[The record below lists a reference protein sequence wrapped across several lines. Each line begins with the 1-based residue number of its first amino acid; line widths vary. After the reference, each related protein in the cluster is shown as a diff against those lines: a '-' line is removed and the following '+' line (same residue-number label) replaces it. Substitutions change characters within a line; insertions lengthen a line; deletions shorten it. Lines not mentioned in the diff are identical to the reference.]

1 MLVSTVSCRRVGLG
15 NNTGPCYNKVQGIL
29 LIQDVLV
36 SSEERASGMVGIGRK
51 MSEQNESEQWNPKSH
66 SVLLKAEL
74 HQIKFLISAVYL
86 YIYLAQ
92 LTFPAVGK

>member
-1 MLVSTVSCRRVGLG
+1 MLIK
-15 NNTGPCYNKVQGIL
+15 N
-29 LIQDVLV
+29 VLV
-36 SSEERASGMVGIGRK
+36 SSEERASRLVGIGRK
-51 MSEQNESEQWNPKSH
+51 MSGQNGSEKWNPKSH
-66 SVLLKAEL
+66 SALLKAEL

>member
-1 MLVSTVSCRRVGLG
+1 MEVSNGTQSF
-15 NNTGPCYNKVQGIL
+15 I
-29 LIQDVLV
+29 D
-36 SSEERASGMVGIGRK
+36 
-51 MSEQNESEQWNPKSH
+51 

-92 LTFPAVGK
+92 LTFPAVGKNHQCTFSV